1 MKVPIL
7 LPNIFN
13 HPFTY
18 ESDLKLNVGDY
29 VMVPFGRSKIT
40 GVVWDEFEK
49 KNNRNFKI
57 KNVLKK
63 LDVVPLKM
71 SHNSRHQSR
80 GQGKRQHAK
89 DQLQHQDSRQFQMD
103 P

>member
-1 MKVPIL
+1 MKFPIL

-18 ESDLKLNVGDY
+18 ESNLNLKVGDY

-49 KNNRNFKI
+49 NNKNFKI
-57 KNVLKK
+57 KSVIKRLKVTPLKK
-63 LDVVPLKM
+63 
-71 SHNSRHQSR
+71 
-80 GQGKRQHAK
+80 
-89 DQLQHQDSRQFQMD
+89 QLLNF
-103 P
+103 